1 MRELLTTDARTVAW
15 EKGGGWKKDGD
26 AVRFW
31 LAHGG
36 LRRGDVVLE
45 PGELWFAAGAWGDT
59 LGRRGG
65 LTIKQSRLG
74 WLPFLPTLPG
84 TQASFIVG
92 TFRTAQVADGDPPLG
107 AFGA

>member
-1 MRELLTTDARTVAW
+1 MTPRCQASSPHPVSTGHQHQEDT
-15 EKGGGWKKDGD
+15 
-26 AVRFW
+26 
-31 LAHGG
+31 
-36 LRRGDVVLE
+36 
-45 PGELWFAAGAWGDT
+45 GELWFAAGAWGDT

-92 TFRTAQVADGDPPLG
+92 TFRTAEVADGDPPLG

>member
-1 MRELLTTDARTVAW
+1 MPKILKYVKIIHIIQYYSFVSL
-15 EKGGGWKKDGD
+15 
-26 AVRFW
+26 
-31 LAHGG
+31 
-36 LRRGDVVLE
+36 
-45 PGELWFAAGAWGDT
+45 GDT

-92 TFRTAQVADGDPPLG
+92 TFRTAEVADGDPPLG